1 MNDLVINLKTKPD
14 ISRPQW
20 DQRTYYGRVR
30 HFFTL
35 TNPLTLFSS
44 EARQEKCREIVTNY
58 RKGIISDQLTV
69 NELWKAKALY
79 DATYHPDSGEKM
91 FFLGRMS
98 AQMPGNMLING
109 MLLSLY
115 RTFPG
120 VVFSHWI
127 NQSFNAVVN
136 YTNRSGNVKTSNE
149 RLLLSYLCATGGAM
163 SAALALN
170 AMVKNKNSVAARL
183 VPFAAVAMANCINI
197 PMIRSNEVTEGLE
210 LRDERGELVGR
221 SRKMAILSIAQ
232 VTMSRIFMAM
242 PDMVMTPII
251 MNRITRTAYYRTRP
265 WMQKYSEY
273 PIQTMLAGMALFFTT
288 PMCCALFPQKT
299 AIEVTKL
306 EPASQNEI
314 FSRADAPEVIKIGIS
329 AAETTQTGSVGWSVC
344 GGAVPLA
351 IERLRQFGFVE
362 NFDFEYI
369 VEYTECDLGSVVRAG
384 MKFIKEDKVDVIIGP
399 PCAQALRTMSILA
412 SNSRKPVLGY
422 GFVSDSD
429 LSDVIRFPYLT
440 TVLPNSQIVMTDVES
455 TLSDPEADFDVNI
468 VIKAEIYLN
477 DNQTTDI
484 VLQSVKSRA
493 RISQSGLTPIWESFS
508 EGTDGL
514 EPIAK
519 QAAQRMLVL
528 DVNSEVIDKAYLHYM
543 QNNIIKAVR
552 EAPMN
557 CSTVACMSANN
568 TVMGAYARHLFDV
581 VYLYGVALTHTNST
595 DSEVY
600 SNVDFI
606 VPQFITSFQGM
617 TGEVKIST
625 NLTRMSIFQLYG
637 LNAQYDQVTYINFT
651 FLNEKMNVSLFYKD
665 EGPTVWHFYSNHRPL
680 DTPICG
686 FLGKSCPVSFFQQYQ
701 LLIIVAIIVI
711 VLMLI
716 TLIIGCCYIA
726 SSRRAEQ
733 LRINSEWQIPFLSLL
748 EPENRKNG
756 HHTSKRSLQ
765 SAQTGESKTT
775 SISDFCENYTIMIYE
790 KDLVLTAKFQYRNL
804 TKSDMEKFVKLRKL
818 EHENLNKF
826 IGLSIDGSQFI
837 SVTKLCSRGSL
848 QDILSRGNFSMDYF
862 FMFCIIKDIA
872 EGLNYLHKSF
882 LRLHGNLRSA
892 TCLVND
898 SWQVKLAEFGMENLV
913 ENETPPKK
921 RLLWVAPEVLRGSL
935 TVSQMDP
942 SADVYSFAIVASEI
956 LTKKEAWDFLDR
968 KEDSEEIVY
977 MVKKGGVFSIRPELV
992 TDIPDVNP
1000 DLIRLVKDCW
1010 AEDPEDR
1017 PNSEGICGTLKSLK
1031 PKSKSNLMDHVFN
1044 MLEEYTQT
1052 LEVEVE
1058 ERTKELTLEKKKADI
1073 LLSRMLPRQVAERL
1087 KAGQTVEP
1095 EGFDSVTVF
1104 FSDVVKFTQLS
1115 QKCSPFQVVN
1125 LLNDLYSNFD
1135 TIIEEHGVYKVESI
1149 GDGYLCVSGL
1159 PTRNGYAHIKQIV
1172 DMSLQFMEYCR
1183 KFKIPHLPREQ
1194 VELRIGV
1201 NSGPCVAGV
1210 VGLSMPR
1217 YCLFGDTVNT
1227 ASRMESN
1234 GKASQ
1239 IHMSEAAHSLLTS
1252 HYPHQ
1257 YETSSRGEVIIKGKG
1272 VMETFWVH
1280 GKLEEDVVERIS
1292 IRETPEIKLEPILKK
1307 EIRSISSHGSRP
1319 SSIIDPLQ
1327 DHRKFKK
1334 DQPIYFV

>member
-14 ISRPQW
+14 ISKPQW

-44 EARQEKCREIVTNY
+44 ETRQEKCREIVTNY

-69 NELWKAKALY
+69 NELWRAKALY

-221 SRKMAILSIAQ
+221 SRKMAVLSIAQ

-265 WMQKYSEY
+265 WMKKYSEY

-299 AIEVTKL
+299 AVEVTKL

-314 FSRADAPEVIKIGIS
+314 FSRADAPEVIKIGIA
-329 AAETTQTGSVGWSVC
+329 AAETNQTGSVGWSVC

-440 TVLPNSQIVMTDVES
+440 TVLPNSQMLGFAVAKVLQQYHWSRVAMLYYQSDIQYCSSVMTDVES

-493 RISQSGLTPIWESFS
+493 RIILWCSQTAFEKRDYLLKMSGHDMISDEYVHIMLSMRNIAFGVQSSLGKSVFSQSGLTPIWESFS
-508 EGTDGL
+508 EGTDGF
-514 EPIAK
+514 ESIAK

-528 DVNSEVIDKAYLHYM
+528 DVNSEVTDKAYLHYM
-543 QNNIIKAVR
+543 QNNIIRAVR

-557 CSTVACMSANN
+557 CSTMACMSANN

-595 DSEVY
+595 DPEVY
-600 SNVDFI
+600 SNVDVI

-637 LNAQYDQVTYINFT
+637 LNEHYDQVAYINFT

-680 DTPICG
+680 DIPICG

-701 LLIIVAIIVI
+701 LLIIVALVVII
-711 VLMLI
+711 LMLI
-716 TLIIGCCYIA
+716 TLIIGCCFIM

-733 LRINSEWQIPFLSLL
+733 LRINSEWQIPFLSLM
-748 EPENRKNG
+748 EPENRKNA

-775 SISDFCENYTIMIYE
+775 AISDFCENYTIMIYE
-790 KDLVLTAKFQYRNL
+790 KDL
-804 TKSDMEKFVKLRKL
+804 
-818 EHENLNKF
+818 
-826 IGLSIDGSQFI
+826 
-837 SVTKLCSRGSL
+837 
-848 QDILSRGNFSMDYF
+848 
-862 FMFCIIKDIA
+862 
-872 EGLNYLHKSF
+872 GLNYLHKSF

-898 SWQVKLAEFGMENLV
+898 SWQVKLAEFGIENLV
-913 ENETPPKK
+913 ENEIPPKK

-935 TVSQMDP
+935 TVSEMDP

-968 KEDSEEIVY
+968 KEDSEERE
-977 MVKKGGVFSIRPELV
+977 G
-992 TDIPDVNP
+992 NP
-1000 DLIRLVKDCW
+1000 ICQFAWITTFKCHRS
-1010 AEDPEDR
+1010 AAGS
-1017 PNSEGICGTLKSLK
+1017 SE
-1031 PKSKSNLMDHVFN
+1031 V
-1044 MLEEYTQT
+1044 
-1052 LEVEVE
+1052 
-1058 ERTKELTLEKKKADI
+1058 
-1073 LLSRMLPRQVAERL
+1073 
-1087 KAGQTVEP
+1087 
-1095 EGFDSVTVF
+1095 
-1104 FSDVVKFTQLS
+1104 
-1115 QKCSPFQVVN
+1115 
-1125 LLNDLYSNFD
+1125 
-1135 TIIEEHGVYKVESI
+1135 
-1149 GDGYLCVSGL
+1149 
-1159 PTRNGYAHIKQIV
+1159 
-1172 DMSLQFMEYCR
+1172 
-1183 KFKIPHLPREQ
+1183 
-1194 VELRIGV
+1194 
-1201 NSGPCVAGV
+1201 
-1210 VGLSMPR
+1210 
-1217 YCLFGDTVNT
+1217 
-1227 ASRMESN
+1227 
-1234 GKASQ
+1234 
-1239 IHMSEAAHSLLTS
+1239 
-1252 HYPHQ
+1252 
-1257 YETSSRGEVIIKGKG
+1257 
-1272 VMETFWVH
+1272 
-1280 GKLEEDVVERIS
+1280 
-1292 IRETPEIKLEPILKK
+1292 
-1307 EIRSISSHGSRP
+1307 
-1319 SSIIDPLQ
+1319 
-1327 DHRKFKK
+1327 
-1334 DQPIYFV
+1334 